1 MTYNVTIAKCDS
13 YELEKVRAGLAS
25 SLTPIG
31 GLGRFVKEGDRVLV
45 KLNLLSAYPP
55 DRAIT
60 SHPAVAQ
67 AVVESIQALGATAV
81 VGDAPGGGC
90 SAATYRG
97 LLKKTGIQRVIDE
110 TGCESVRFDD
120 DKVQVVSERART
132 FKKVWIAKAVTEAD
146 VIVGVPK
153 LKTHLLT
160 YFTGAVKLLY
170 GYIPGMTKAEY
181 HLHTARDVALF
192 AELLLDL
199 YEMYPP
205 TINVMDAVVGMEG
218 EGPSNGT
225 PREIG
230 LILASTSCTALDYV
244 ATTLAH
250 FRPLTVPTV
259 RVASERGIGPADLHD
274 VTVLGE
280 ALEPLVMKDF
290 KKPTTA
296 SGWWLQ
302 EGTALTKWARRGLS
316 TKPRVDASIC
326 RQCGD
331 CANACPPK
339 AMEFTKGSVPRIN
352 YRQCIRCYC
361 CTELCPQGA
370 VSVSTPILRRI
381 IQERLG
387 FERIESFLLDVM
399 QRK

>member
-1 MTYNVTIAKCDS
+1 MAYEVSITKCDS
-13 YELEKVRAGLAS
+13 YEVGKVRTGVTAS
-25 SLTPIG
+25 LEPIG
-31 GLGRFVKEGDRVLV
+31 GLRSFVKEGDRVLV
-45 KLNLLSAYPP
+45 KLNLLGAYSP

-60 SHPAVAQ
+60 THPAVAQ

-90 SAATYRG
+90 SAATYRS
-97 LLKKTGIQRVIDE
+97 LLRTTGIQRVIDE

-132 FKKVWIAKAVTEAD
+132 FKKLWIAKAVTEAD
-146 VIVGVPK
+146 VIVAVPK

-160 YFTGAVKLLY
+160 YFTGAVKFLY

-181 HLHTARDVALF
+181 HLHTARDVGLF

-205 TINVMDAVVGMEG
+205 TVNVMDAVVGMEG
-218 EGPSNGT
+218 EGPSNGI
-225 PREIG
+225 PRSIG
-230 LILASTSCTALDYV
+230 LIMASTSCTALDYV

-250 FRPLTVPTV
+250 FRPLSVPTV
-259 RVASERGIGPADLHD
+259 RVAHERGIGPGSLHD
-274 VTVLGE
+274 VAVLGE
-280 ALEPLVMKDF
+280 ALEPLIMKDF

-296 SGWWLQ
+296 RGWWLQ
-302 EGTALTKWARRGLS
+302 EGTMATKSGRLWMS

-326 RQCGD
+326 KQCGD

-339 AMEFTKGSVPRIN
+339 AMEFVKGSVPRID

-399 QRK
+399 QRE

>member
-1 MTYNVTIAKCDS
+1 MTYAVSIAKCDS

-31 GLGRFVKEGDRVLV
+31 GLGSFVKEGDRVLV
-45 KLNLLSAYPP
+45 KLNLSMSKPP

-60 SHPAVAQ
+60 THPAVAQ

-259 RVASERGIGPADLHD
+259 RVASERGIGPGDLHD

-302 EGTALTKWARRGLS
+302 EGTLATKSGRLWMS

-370 VSVSTPILRRI
+370 VSVSTPILRQI
-381 IQERLG
+381 LQERLG
-387 FERIESFLLDVM
+387 FERIESFLLDLM